1 MFRTQSP
8 THLRAPMSTTTILVE
23 DSKALRDALMT
34 VLRPS
39 MGRRVIDVAD
49 SAVEA
54 LALVA
59 SYGAKW
65 DLMILDLFLRD
76 GTGLSVLQACRDRL
90 PHQRIVV
97 LTNMA
102 TPQIRR
108 ECLKLGADEV
118 FDKSR
123 ELSKLY
129 ERCNSY
135 QMA

>member
-1 MFRTQSP
+1 MP
-8 THLRAPMSTTTILVE
+8 LTTILVE
-23 DSKALRDALMT
+23 DSPALRDALIT
-34 VLRPS
+34 VLHKSEGVRI
-39 MGRRVIDVAD
+39 VEVAD
-49 SAVEA
+49 TAQQA

-59 SYGAKW
+59 RYGQKW

-108 ECLKLGADEV
+108 HCLEFGADEV
-118 FDKSR
+118 FDKAR
-123 ELSKLY
+123 EMSKLVA
-129 ERCNSY
+129 RCR
-135 QMA
+135 QDHLA

>member
-1 MFRTQSP
+1 MP
-8 THLRAPMSTTTILVE
+8 ATTILVE

-34 VLRPS
+34 VLHKS
-39 MGRRVIDVAD
+39 SGVRVIEIAET
-49 SAVEA
+49 AAQA
-54 LALVA
+54 LALTA
-59 SYGAKW
+59 SLGPTW

-76 GTGLSVLQACRDRL
+76 GTGLSVLQACRERL
-90 PHQRIVV
+90 PHQHILV

-102 TPQIRR
+102 TPQLRSK
-108 ECLKLGADEV
+108 CLKLGANDV

-123 ELSKLY
+123 ELNKLF

>member
-1 MFRTQSP
+1 MP
-8 THLRAPMSTTTILVE
+8 LTTILVE
-23 DSKALRDALMT
+23 DSRALRDALIT
-34 VLRPS
+34 VLHKSKGVR
-39 MGRRVIDVAD
+39 IADVAETC
-49 SAVEA
+49 AQA

-59 SYGAKW
+59 SYGEKW
-65 DLMILDLFLRD
+65 DLMILDLFLHD

-102 TPQIRR
+102 TPQLRR
-108 ECLKLGADEV
+108 HCVELGADEV

-123 ELSKLY
+123 ELSKLV

-135 QMA
+135 QTA